1 MRVFKDVNLA
11 NYHTFGV
18 SVQSAWFAE
27 VSRLTDLLTLLRS
40 GVHPTLVLGEG
51 SNVLFTRDF
60 PGLVI
65 KNAMSGKSLMPD
77 PTDPHRVVVEV
88 ASGENWH
95 AFVRWTLEQNLG
107 GLENLSL
114 IPGTT
119 GAAPVQNIGAY
130 GVELADVLQELE
142 VLELHTGK
150 LLRLKAADCGFGYRT
165 SRFKGEWK
173 DQFLITRLFFALSSQ
188 QHQLHTAYGDI
199 ESHLGGIP
207 PEQRTPQQVSEAV
220 MAIRRSKLPDPAQL
234 GNAGSFFK
242 NPETDRDTRDALL
255 KKYPDLVSFPLRENR
270 FKVPA
275 AWLLDKA
282 GWKGKSIG
290 RVACHT
296 SQPLVIVNTG
306 GASGLEILDFAVTVA
321 ADIREKFGFRL
332 EPEVNIF
339 PSGAWPEGD

>member
-51 SNVLFTRDF
+51 SNVLFTLDF

-65 KNAMSGKSLMPD
+65 KNAISGKSLMPD

-321 ADIREKFGFRL
+321 ADIREKFGFRQ

-339 PSGAWPEGD
+339 PPGAWPEGD